1 MKKRNI
7 TLTANQIEVVL
18 ESLKS
23 VAWEISPEFADAKR
37 VEREM
42 TKALDRSET
51 VYE

>member
-1 MKKRNI
+1 LNKPNI

-51 VYE
+51 VYQ

>member
-7 TLTANQIEVVL
+7 TLTANQIDIVL
-18 ESLKS
+18 DSLKS

-37 VEREM
+37 FEREM

-51 VYE
+51 VYQ

>member
-1 MKKRNI
+1 MNKRNI

-23 VAWEISPEFADAKR
+23 VAWGISPEFADAKR

-42 TKALDRSET
+42 TKALERSET

>member
-1 MKKRNI
+1 MSKPNI

>member
-1 MKKRNI
+1 MKVKNI
-7 TLTANQIEVVL
+7 TLTADQIDIVL

-42 TKALDRSET
+42 TEALNRKET
-51 VYE
+51 VF

>member
-1 MKKRNI
+1 MKVKNI
-7 TLTANQIEVVL
+7 TLTADQIDIVL

-42 TKALDRSET
+42 TKALNRKET
-51 VYE
+51 VF

>member
-1 MKKRNI
+1 VNKRNI
-7 TLTANQIEVVL
+7 TLTAKQIDIVL
-18 ESLKS
+18 DSLKS

-42 TKALDRSET
+42 TKALERCET